1 MFSASLF
8 MVEKSDRCYCTNY
21 YEMFFDLRINRIF
34 AEEVRKIRESFSVR
48 DIFVLS
54 SRVCGSEDLINL
66 PMIIKRF
73 FIEIICLRYACIVC
87 RMDFDKMFKEI
98 EGYMSR
104 PRKVPLPQNTRISC
118 ICIVRT
124 ARMMLHGVEIGTLS
138 EE

>member
-8 MVEKSDRCYCTNY
+8 MVEKSDRCYRTNY
-21 YEMFFDLRINRIF
+21 YEISDLRINRIF
-34 AEEVRKIRESFSVR
+34 AEEVRKIRESFFVR

-98 EGYMSR
+98 
-104 PRKVPLPQNTRISC
+104 RIYVTS
-118 ICIVRT
+118 
-124 ARMMLHGVEIGTLS
+124 
-138 EE
+138 